1 MSGGF
6 LPGPVALGAAVLA
19 VALVLW
25 ITLAGRP
32 WHALSVGYVAGAACL
47 ALLAAW
53 TLASATWSDA
63 AARAVVEYDRALLYL
78 LGFLL
83 VGAIGRTPQRL
94 RWVVRGIALG
104 AFVTCLCG
112 LVTRLAPDVWA
123 IDPGLAEG
131 RLSYPLGYW
140 NALGLLA
147 AIGIVMSFALTS
159 DDREAPVVRVLAAA
173 TVPVMTATLLL
184 TFSRG
189 AMAIG
194 VAALVGLIV
203 AGRPRALLSGLLV
216 AVPAGA
222 VAAVSAYGAE
232 LLASSEPTSAAATAQ
247 GHDVAVVVGLA
258 AVLAAVLRA
267 VLLALDRRMQ
277 RIVLPGRLRRPAVA
291 WSAMG
296 ILAAVGAAA
305 AVGLGAPGAISR
317 QYDRFVEGDAVGRVD
332 DDLRGRLAD
341 PGNNGRIEQWR
352 VALDA
357 FAREPLR
364 GGGAG
369 TYALDWERH
378 RPATYQVEDAHSL
391 YAENLGELGVV
402 GFVLAL
408 GAILL
413 VLGGFAAR
421 ARGPDRV
428 VGGALFA
435 AGLAWALHAGI
446 DWHWEMPAVTFW
458 FFAAG
463 GLALAGP
470 ASGAAG
476 LRSGTMGRTLAAL
489 GCLLLALVPARV
501 FLSEAP
507 LRDSARAFAAGD
519 CATAVDRALDSTS
532 AFGLRPEPFIVLGY
546 CDVRLG
552 QTSLALRAMRNAVR
566 RDPGNWEGH
575 YGLALVQ
582 AVARQDPRAQLR
594 IARQLNP
601 REPLVAETTRLLG
614 GDPRAWQRRALRARL
629 PID

>member
-6 LPGPVALGAAVLA
+6 LPGPVALGATVLA

-25 ITLAGRP
+25 ITLADQP
-32 WHALSVGYVAGAACL
+32 WRALSGGYVAAAACL

-53 TLASATWSDA
+53 TIASATWSDA
-63 AARAVVEYDRALLYL
+63 AARAVVEYDRVLLYL

-83 VGAIGRTPQRL
+83 VGAIGRTPERL
-94 RWVVRGIALG
+94 RWVVRGIALA

-112 LVTRLAPDVWA
+112 LVTRLAPDVWS

-173 TVPVMTATLLL
+173 AVPVLTATLLL

-203 AGRPRALLSGLLV
+203 VGRPRALLSGLLV
-216 AVPAGA
+216 AVPAAA

-247 GHDVAVVVGLA
+247 GHAVALVVGLA
-258 AVLAAVLRA
+258 AALAAVLRTL
-267 VLLALDRRMQ
+267 LLALDRRMQ
-277 RIVLPGRLRRPAVA
+277 RVVLPGRLRRPKVA
-291 WSAMG
+291 WPALG
-296 ILAAVGAAA
+296 ILAAVAVAA
-305 AVGLGAPGAISR
+305 AVALGAPDAISR
-317 QYDRFVEGDAVGRVD
+317 QYDRFVEGGAVGRVD

-357 FAREPLR
+357 FGREPLR

-391 YAENLGELGVV
+391 YAEILGELGVV
-402 GFVLAL
+402 GLVLVL

-421 ARGPDRV
+421 ARGPNRV

-435 AGLAWALHAGI
+435 AGLAWVLHAGI

-463 GLALAGP
+463 GLALAAPGT
-470 ASGAAG
+470 GAAG
-476 LRSGTMGRTLAAL
+476 PRTGTIGRTLAAL

-519 CATAVDRALDSTS
+519 CATAIDRALDSN
-532 AFGLRPEPFIVLGY
+532 ARFGLRPEPFIVLGY
-546 CDVRLG
+546 CDVRIG
-552 QTSLALRAMRNAVR
+552 QTDLALNAMRNAVR
-566 RDPGNWEGH
+566 KDPGNWEGH

-582 AVARQDPRAQLR
+582 AVARQDPRPELR
-594 IARQLNP
+594 IARRLNP

-614 GDPRAWQRRALRARL
+614 DDRRAWQRRALRARL

>member
-6 LPGPVALGAAVLA
+6 LPGPVALGATALA

-25 ITLAGRP
+25 ITLADRP
-32 WHALSVGYVAGAACL
+32 WRALSGGYVAGAACL

-53 TLASATWSDA
+53 TIASATWSDA
-63 AARAVVEYDRALLYL
+63 AARAVVEYDRVLLYL

-83 VGAIGRTPQRL
+83 VGAIGRTPERL
-94 RWVVRGIALG
+94 RWVVRGIALA

-123 IDPGLAEG
+123 IDPELAEG

-147 AIGIVMSFALTS
+147 VIGIVTSLALTS
-159 DDREAPVVRVLAAA
+159 DDREAAVVRVLGAA
-173 TVPVMTATLLL
+173 TVPVLTATLLL

-189 AMAIG
+189 AMAVG
-194 VAALVGLIV
+194 VAALVALIF
-203 AGRPRALLSGLLV
+203 AGRPRALLSGLLA
-216 AVPAGA
+216 AVPAAA

-232 LLASSEPTSAAATAQ
+232 LLASPEPTSAAATAQ
-247 GHDVAVVVGLA
+247 GHDVALVVGLA
-258 AVLAAVLRA
+258 AALAAVLRT

-277 RIVLPGRLRRPAVA
+277 RVVLPARLRRPTVA

-296 ILAAVGAAA
+296 ILVAAGAAA
-305 AVGLGAPGAISR
+305 AVALGGPDAISR

-341 PGNNGRIEQWR
+341 PGNNGRIQQWR

-357 FAREPLR
+357 FGREPLR

-391 YAENLGELGVV
+391 YAEILGELGIV
-402 GFVLAL
+402 GLVLVL

-413 VLGGFAAR
+413 VLGGFAAC

-428 VGGALFA
+428 PGGALLG
-435 AGLAWALHAGI
+435 AGVAWTLHAGI
-446 DWHWEMPAVTFW
+446 DWHWEMPVVTFW

-463 GLALAGP
+463 GLALAAP
-470 ASGAAG
+470 AAGAAG
-476 LRSGTMGRTLAAL
+476 LGWGTIRRTLAAL

-519 CATAVDRALDSTS
+519 CATAIDRALDSS
-532 AFGLRPEPFIVLGY
+532 ARFALRPEPFIVLGY
-546 CDVRLG
+546 CDVRIG
-552 QTSLALRAMRNAVR
+552 QTDLALSAMRNAVR
-566 RDPGNWEGH
+566 KDPGNWEGH

-582 AVARQDPRAQLR
+582 AVARQDPRPELR
-594 IARQLNP
+594 LARRLNP

-614 GDPRAWQRRALRARL
+614 DDRRAWQRRALRARL